1 MQNGMMEKGGSK
13 GGREEGGDGGSEGLS
28 LGLCCLM
35 TPGLS
40 KDIQCHV

>member
-1 MQNGMMEKGGSK
+1 MHESFRPGMEVKLISSAGCEITDNG
-13 GGREEGGDGGSEGLS
+13 
-28 LGLCCLM
+28 LGLCCIM